1 MTKQS
6 FILGL
11 SMLAVIGCNTGERE
25 VTLSDTTTITHT
37 ESERPSVPT
46 TEPGTPQPDTQQT
59 TSTTANLPPIAT
71 PLPPD
76 RLASFIP
83 NFDGYTAEDLQT
95 ETRIR
100 SNIKVSKAWRVFKNG
115 EKKITLT
122 INDFAYVPSQ
132 YIPYEQYRGEYL
144 QDDNLERTEATR
156 IGGFETIQTWLKKEN
171 RAELTIFPGR
181 RYVVSLIADQMG
193 SVDEARRLAESIDL
207 RGLEGL
213 E

>member
-1 MTKQS
+1 MTKQF

-11 SMLAVIGCNTGERE
+11 VLLVCAGCESGSRE
-25 VTLSDTTTITHT
+25 ISQSDTTTITHT
-37 ESERPSVPT
+37 EKERPSVPST
-46 TEPGTPQPDTQQT
+46 DAGTPQQDTQLVAPPL
-59 TSTTANLPPIAT
+59 SDLPPVTT

-76 RLASFIP
+76 RLASFLP
-83 NFDGYTAEDLQT
+83 NLDGYTAEELQT

-100 SNIKVSKAWRVFKNG
+100 SNMRVSKAWRVFKNG
-115 EKKITLT
+115 DKKVTVT

-144 QDDNLERTEATR
+144 QDDNIERTEASR
-156 IGGFETIQTWLKKEN
+156 IGGYEAIQTWLKKEN
-171 RAELTIFPGR
+171 RAELTVFPGK
-181 RYVVSLIADQMG
+181 RYVVSVTADQMN
-193 SVDEARRLAESIDL
+193 SVDEACKLAESVNL